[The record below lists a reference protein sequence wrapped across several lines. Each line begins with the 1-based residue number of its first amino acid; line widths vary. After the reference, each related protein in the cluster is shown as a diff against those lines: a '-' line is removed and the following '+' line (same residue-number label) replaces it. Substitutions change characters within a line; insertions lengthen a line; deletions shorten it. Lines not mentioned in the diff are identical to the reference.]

1 LKPNGVLAVTVPSYQ
16 ALRSEHDVTAGHSHR
31 YALNQIKEVVT
42 QADFLFPIPPISS
55 ARSVFPYFCLELFPI
70 AYSAKKKNEILL
82 AAARKKGE
90 C

>member
-1 LKPNGVLAVTVPSYQ
+1 
-16 ALRSEHDVTAGHSHR
+16 LRSEHDVTAGHSHR

-70 AYSAKKKNEILL
+70 AYSAQKKRNITGSRKKKGGMLSPLL
-82 AAARKKGE
+82 QKSLE
-90 C
+90 